1 MYVPASKRW
10 IFNAICLSFYSKF
23 KLRQVSA
30 HKIIFD
36 LIAPFCYELWAERNS
51 VFLELIDQ
59 TNLITIF
66 SVEILIQLSREK
78 KTFKKHLQ
86 NKTTHAFLPY
96 RTHSFT
102 RRRKVTTTAGLWIF
116 NSFFKTKKPSR
127 NLASPHLQKPFL
139 NFKLEV

>member
-1 MYVPASKRW
+1 MYVPAFKRW

-23 KLRQVSA
+23 KLREVSA

-59 TNLITIF
+59 TNLVAIF

-86 NKTTHAFLPY
+86 NKTTLLSYLTEHILSQEGERSRPQPVFEYSTAFLKPKN
-96 RTHSFT
+96 RPETLQ
-102 RRRKVTTTAGLWIF
+102 VPIF
-116 NSFFKTKKPSR
+116 KYP
-127 NLASPHLQKPFL
+127 L
-139 NFKLEV
+139 